1 MTKEE
6 TIEMLSLRKEI
17 ADLKVIV
24 LGMQARNLEEK
35 IKELQELKEEQNEQ

>member
-24 LGMQARNLEEK
+24 LGIQARNLEEK
-35 IKELQELKEEQNEQ
+35 IKELQELKEEQNDQ